1 MIELGFVEH
10 PLAGTPIGT
19 ALDLCII
26 IAAAAWLLSVVTREY
41 SWVDRLW
48 SICPVVYCL
57 IVAAALDFGAPRVNL
72 MTGLACLWGA
82 RLTFNLARK
91 GGYWPGGGKD
101 YRWLVLRER
110 LGPLRFQL
118 LNMTFI
124 APGQML
130 IVWLFTSP
138 VHRAWLRPEA
148 ALGWLDLLAAAL
160 FLALLAIET
169 VADEQMWT
177 FQQDK
182 KRRIATGEEITAPF
196 LTSGL
201 YRYCRHPNYIGDMG
215 QWFAFYLFAVAASG
229 EWLHWTGL
237 GIVALTLVFIGGI
250 SFTESISAAKYP
262 GYRAYQ
268 AATPILIPFLRFAR
282 PGRGNRRTGTP

>member
-1 MIELGFVEH
+1 MDHVPGHVTAIFAAVLVAMIVC
-10 PLAGTPIGT
+10 LALEEKIH
-19 ALDLCII
+19 AKK
-26 IAAAAWLLSVVTREY
+26 SV
-41 SWVDRLW
+41 
-48 SICPVVYCL
+48 
-57 IVAAALDFGAPRVNL
+57 IVGVFA
-72 MTGLACLWGA
+72 
-82 RLTFNLARK
+82 
-91 GGYWPGGGKD
+91 
-101 YRWLVLRER
+101 
-110 LGPLRFQL
+110 
-118 LNMTFI
+118 
-124 APGQML
+124 
-130 IVWLFTSP
+130 
-138 VHRAWLRPEA
+138 
-148 ALGWLDLLAAAL
+148 AAAL

-268 AATPILIPFLRFAR
+268 AATPVLIPFLRFAR